1 MANARDQ
8 MKMIDAELE
17 RIAADIER
25 LIAQR
30 DVLNL
35 LKNKMGGV
43 QEPVAKVRKR
53 SPNVKP
59 LVLDVM
65 AQAGVT
71 GATSNDVD
79 AAVRTRI
86 PTVADDT
93 VASVLSRLKSLG
105 ALVYVGDRYYEKR
118 FAPRPTAFFDGS
130 LKAVI

>member
-17 RIAADIER
+17 RIDADIER

-30 DVLNL
+30 DVLIL

-65 AQAGVT
+65 AQAGDA

-79 AAVRTRI
+79 ASVRKII
-86 PTVADDT
+86 PTVANDT

-105 ALVYVGDRYYEKR
+105 ALVYVGDRYYEKK
-118 FAPRPTAFFDGS
+118 FAPQPSSPFDGS
-130 LKAVI
+130 LRAVS